1 MSQTIVSGDAVDRC
15 YLCKRY
21 GRMQVHHC
29 LHGSR
34 RRAADAYGLTV
45 HLCPMCHTLLHD
57 HGVNDLYLEQ
67 TAQAAFEREHS
78 REEWMRIF
86 GKSYL

>member
-1 MSQTIVSGDAVDRC
+1 MQTKIPGDEPYRC
-15 YLCKRY
+15 FLCQRVGK
-21 GRMQVHHC
+21 MQVHHC

-34 RRAADAYGLTV
+34 RKAADAYGLTV

-57 HGVNDLYLEQ
+57 HGTNDLYLEQ
-67 TAQAAFEREHS
+67 LAQNTFEREHS
-78 REEWMRIF
+78 REDWMKIF

>member
-1 MSQTIVSGDAVDRC
+1 MQTKISGDEPFRC
-15 YLCKRY
+15 FLCQRY
-21 GRMQVHHC
+21 GKMQVHHC

-34 RRAADAYGLTV
+34 RKAADAYGLTV

-57 HGVNDLYLEQ
+57 HGTNDLYLEQ
-67 TAQAAFEREHS
+67 LAQNTFEREHS
-78 REEWMRIF
+78 REDWMKIF

>member
-45 HLCPMCHTLLHD
+45 HLCPLCHTLLHD